1 MKWAGFQKIWY
12 YCNYDAAQILSLSL
26 SLSNGSSILC
36 RIKEGYL
43 IWIDFVPHIAKSS
56 RYTIGQ
62 RIENKF
68 LDLLE
73 LSYIAY
79 FSEKKKKKEKISECI
94 LSLDTLKF
102 IVSVAWE
109 GKIIPNGKYEE
120 LAKKLDEAGKMSGGW
135 KKNLD
140 NPQKKNRT
148 L

>member
-1 MKWAGFQKIWY
+1 MTQPKT
-12 YCNYDAAQILSLSL
+12 SLS
-26 SLSNGSSILC
+26 SCPSILC
-36 RIKEGYL
+36 RVKEGYL

-62 RIENKF
+62 RIENTF

-79 FSEKKKKKEKISECI
+79 FSEKEKKKEKISECI

-120 LAKKLDEAGKMSGGW
+120 LAKKLDEAGKMFGGW

>member
-1 MKWAGFQKIWY
+1 M
-12 YCNYDAAQILSLSL
+12 
-26 SLSNGSSILC
+26 
-36 RIKEGYL
+36 

-73 LSYIAY
+73 LSYITY
-79 FSEKKKKKEKISECI
+79 FSDKEKKKEKISECI
-94 LSLDTLKF
+94 LTLDTLKF
-102 IVSVAWE
+102 LVSVSWE

-120 LAKKLDEAGKMSGGW
+120 LAKKLDEAGKMFGGW